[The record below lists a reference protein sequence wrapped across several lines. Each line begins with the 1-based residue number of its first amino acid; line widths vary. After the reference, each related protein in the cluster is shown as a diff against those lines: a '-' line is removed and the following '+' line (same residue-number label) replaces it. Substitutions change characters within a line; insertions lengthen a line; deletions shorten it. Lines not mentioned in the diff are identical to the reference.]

1 MRITYLQIVKSL
13 LINCSTFLIGII
25 VSAIIPIRFGH
36 VLCPIAE
43 PLQFRLKSVV
53 MDIQMPVEMV
63 LCHIL
68 LPTLIEKMH
77 YKAVFKNVLKTYFKA
92 MTQLLDLQWLASNEV
107 FPETAAA
114 AVVVVDHVDHPAL
127 LQNAPEVQHSVADS
141 GPLVRAVESSPS
153 TTAIY
158 DEASLSSVD
167 IGVTVTNTCHKK
179 ISSDDVCSA
188 IVNDDEDE
196 DDDNQH
202 HSIESPIQQLPSSS
216 IIATTSLS
224 SITSCESSSDASIT
238 SIESSSDASIINN
251 VTTNVL
257 SSIKGTSETT
267 RLSVFIVV
275 GMILLATISSWLLH
289 CPLTVG
295 RRLIDMLHVST
306 DNDVFNYPVGLAFCG
321 AIAFV
326 LNFIVQ
332 DLVLNRDVVGV
343 MNVVWKWSVRALQ
356 FVLVGMYWLVVPPFM
371 LGIIFESLFLNPIR
385 GNTSVFSF
393 SLLECWAFGL
403 IGLKIWTQCVLVG
416 LFGDIDMRVS
426 LEVIVMRGFAQF
438 DAWYCIRSV
447 IIPVSLRLLDYSL
460 VPYLVSL
467 TIQKG
472 ANHFFFIPV
481 AYIPF
486 IDHFHHWRYHV
497 YVALRIVIFTC
508 ETTYKY
514 IIRIHRQVRDS
525 KYLIGTQLHNRPN
538 GDPPMT
544 LPLGVSTIPPP
555 SSSSSSPSPS
565 LLEQQAVVTS
575 SSSSSSPIVDI

>member
-1 MRITYLQIVKSL
+1 
-13 LINCSTFLIGII
+13 
-25 VSAIIPIRFGH
+25 
-36 VLCPIAE
+36 
-43 PLQFRLKSVV
+43 
-53 MDIQMPVEMV
+53 
-63 LCHIL
+63 
-68 LPTLIEKMH
+68 
-77 YKAVFKNVLKTYFKA
+77 
-92 MTQLLDLQWLASNEV
+92 
-107 FPETAAA
+107 
-114 AVVVVDHVDHPAL
+114 
-127 LQNAPEVQHSVADS
+127 
-141 GPLVRAVESSPS
+141 
-153 TTAIY
+153 
-158 DEASLSSVD
+158 
-167 IGVTVTNTCHKK
+167 
-179 ISSDDVCSA
+179 
-188 IVNDDEDE
+188 
-196 DDDNQH
+196 
-202 HSIESPIQQLPSSS
+202 
-216 IIATTSLS
+216 
-224 SITSCESSSDASIT
+224 
-238 SIESSSDASIINN
+238 
-251 VTTNVL
+251 
-257 SSIKGTSETT
+257 
-267 RLSVFIVV
+267 
-275 GMILLATISSWLLH
+275 MILLSTISSWLLH

-332 DLVLNRDVVGV
+332 DLVLNRDMVGV
-343 MNVVWKWSVRALQ
+343 MNVIWKWAIRALQ

-497 YVALRIVIFTC
+497 YVALRIVLFTC

-544 LPLGVSTIPPP
+544 LPLGLSTIPPP
-555 SSSSSSPSPS
+555 SSSSSSPP
-565 LLEQQAVVTS
+565 LLEQQAVTS
-575 SSSSSSPIVDI
+575 SSSSSPTVDI

>member
-1 MRITYLQIVKSL
+1 MKITYVQIMKSL

-36 VLCPIAE
+36 MLCPIAE
-43 PLQFRLKSVV
+43 PLQFRLKSIV

-77 YKAVFKNVLKTYFKA
+77 YKAVFKNVLKTYFKV

-107 FPETAAA
+107 FPETTAA
-114 AVVVVDHVDHPAL
+114 AVVEVVDRPAL
-127 LQNAPEVQHSVADS
+127 PQNAPEVQNSVPDS
-141 GPLVRAVESSPS
+141 GPLVQAVESSPS

-158 DEASLSSVD
+158 DEPSPCVD
-167 IGVTVTNTCHKK
+167 IGGVTVTNTCHTK
-179 ISSDDVCSA
+179 IGSDDVCSA
-188 IVNDDEDE
+188 IVNDYDDDDD

-238 SIESSSDASIINN
+238 SIESSYDATIINN

-267 RLSVFIVV
+267 RLSVFIAV
-275 GMILLATISSWLLH
+275 GMILLSTISSWLLH

-332 DLVLNRDVVGV
+332 DLVLNRDMVGV
-343 MNVVWKWSVRALQ
+343 MNVIWKWAIRALQ

-481 AYIPF
+481 AYVPF

-497 YVALRIVIFTC
+497 YVALRIVLFTC

-544 LPLGVSTIPPP
+544 LPLGLSTIPPP
-555 SSSSSSPSPS
+555 SSSSSSSSPP

-575 SSSSSSPIVDI
+575 SSSSPTVDI